1 MFPDPF
7 VERSPLWQRYSGRPP
22 DYDLGQVDSEASDL
36 YAFLRENAPVR
47 KPAPEPRLP
56 RGMSLRDLGD
66 GRFTLIY
73 PDGASGYRAIDGGRE
88 ELIQLAH
95 SMTTE

>member
-7 VERSPLWQRYSGRPP
+7 VPSPLWEPYAGPTAEAEF
-22 DYDLGQVDSEASDL
+22 GQVDNGAKDL
-36 YAFLRENAPVR
+36 YHFLREAAPVR
-47 KPAPEPRLP
+47 EREPTSTLP

-66 GRFTLIY
+66 GRYTLIY
-73 PDGASGYRAIDGGRE
+73 PDGASGFRAIDGERE
-88 ELIQLAH
+88 DLIQLAH